1 MKQRTLLIILLSV
14 AILLGCGCTTTVI
27 DSGTDSSATY
37 RFGRLT
43 AEEAQPIATVYEAA
57 VTAVNDLGLSI
68 IQKVNDDLEAKIVTR
83 DAQDKKI
90 IVKLVAL
97 TKDTTEV
104 KVHTGSADKAR
115 RIYQT
120 IHDAL
125 Q

>member
-1 MKQRTLLIILLSV
+1 MKRRTLLITLLSV
-14 AILLGCGCTTTVI
+14 TVLLGSCTTTVI
-27 DSGTDSSATY
+27 NPGTDSSATY

-43 AEEAQPIATVYEAA
+43 AEEPQPIAAVYEAA
-57 VTAVNDLGLSI
+57 ATAVTELGLSI
-68 IQKVNDDLEAKIVTR
+68 IQKVKDELEAKIVAR

-90 IVKLVAL
+90 IIELTAL
-97 TKDTTEV
+97 TKSTTEV
-104 KVHTGSADKAR
+104 KVRTGSPDKAR